1 MNGIII
7 FAAKKN
13 LGKAI
18 SHLLIVSAFLLALS
32 QTSFGYGA
40 LTHQATVDAVWEDT
54 FKPLLRKRFP
64 NASEQ
69 DLREARA
76 YAYGGS
82 IIQDLGYFHFSS
94 QFFSDLVH
102 YVRSGDFVEALQ
114 QEAQDVNEYAFAL
127 GALAHYVGDNH
138 GHAIAVNR
146 AIPALYPE
154 LLAKHGHEV
163 TYADDPIAHLQ
174 TEFAFDVWQVARG
187 CYAPQSFH
195 RAIGF
200 KVSKAVLERAF
211 RNTYGLEMKD
221 IFVSV
226 DMAISTYR
234 RAVSKLIP
242 RITRVAWE
250 LKKDEIKQRAD
261 NACQIAI
268 DEQDES
274 DERERPGG
282 LDKTV
287 ALMLR
292 AVPKVGKLK
301 ALAFKLPS
309 AEAEALF
316 TRSFTTTLADYRAL
330 LRQAQRG
337 SLALVNN
344 DFDTGRLA
352 RAGEY
357 KLADR
362 TYAKLID
369 KLASNGY
376 RQQTP
381 GLREDILT
389 FYGEAGGVI
398 AAQMETND
406 WRKSVGAKPQAV
418 TGLLT
423 LESGIDQ

>member
-1 MNGIII
+1 MTGTAT
-7 FAAKKN
+7 FATKTALRN
-13 LGKAI
+13 AI
-18 SHLLIVSAFLLALS
+18 AYLLIVLAVLLALS
-32 QTSFGYGA
+32 QASFGYGA

-64 NASEQ
+64 NASDK
-69 DLREARA
+69 DLRAARA

-102 YVRSGDFVEALQ
+102 YVRSGDFVEALR

-146 AIPALYPE
+146 AIPALYPNLRE
-154 LLAKHGHEV
+154 KHGHEV

-195 RAIGF
+195 NAIGF

-211 RNTYGLEMKD
+211 RKTYGLEMKD
-221 IFVSV
+221 IFMSV
-226 DMAISTYR
+226 DLAIGTYR
-234 RAVSKLIP
+234 RAVSQLIP

-250 LKKDEIKQRAD
+250 LKKGEIKQRAD

-268 DEQDES
+268 QD

-292 AVPKVGKLK
+292 ALPKVGKLK

-309 AEAEALF
+309 SETEALF
-316 TRSFTTTLADYRAL
+316 TASINTTLADYRAL
-330 LRQAQRG
+330 LHQAQRG
-337 SLALVNN
+337 KLALANN

-357 KLADR
+357 KLADV

-369 KLASNGY
+369 KLVATGY

-406 WRKSVGAKPQAV
+406 LRKIVGAKPPVV

-423 LESGIDQ
+423 LESGINQ

>member
-1 MNGIII
+1 M
-7 FAAKKN
+7 
-13 LGKAI
+13 
-18 SHLLIVSAFLLALS
+18 
-32 QTSFGYGA
+32 
-40 LTHQATVDAVWEDT
+40 DAVWEDT
-54 FKPLLRKRFP
+54 FQPLLQKRFP
-64 NASEQ
+64 NASDK

-94 QFFSDLVH
+94 KFFSDLVH
-102 YVRSGDFVEALQ
+102 YVRSGDFVEALM
-114 QEAQDVNEYAFAL
+114 QEAQDVKDYAFAL

-146 AIPALYPE
+146 AVSSLYPG
-154 LLAKHGHEV
+154 LRAQHGHEV

-195 RAIGF
+195 HAIGF
-200 KVSKAVLERAF
+200 KVAKAVLERAF

-226 DMAISTYR
+226 DVAIGTYR
-234 RAVSKLIP
+234 RAVSQLIP

-250 LKKDEIKQRAD
+250 LKKDEIKQRTD

-268 DEQDES
+268 DEQDRS
-274 DERERPGG
+274 YERERPGG

-287 ALMLR
+287 ALLLR

-309 AEAEALF
+309 AETEALF
-316 TRSFTTTLADYRAL
+316 TASFQTTLAEYRAL
-330 LRQAQRG
+330 LHQAPRG
-337 SLALVNN
+337 RLALVNN

-352 RAGEY
+352 RVGEY

-362 TYAKLID
+362 TYAKLLD
-369 KLASNGY
+369 KLVTTRD

-398 AAQMETND
+398 AGQVEPNHL
-406 WRKSVGAKPQAV
+406 RKSVGAKPQPVA
-418 TGLLT
+418 GLLT